1 MTIVE
6 FGRALSKLLKTK
18 AAIRILRSYDLDD
31 WGFGG
36 CWILADGLK
45 KAIGQ
50 KAALYYVGSPNGVEH
65 VAVRIGGVYLDQDGA
80 QTGVRLRRKLGVD
93 DTFLAPFD
101 ARAKKTAAGG
111 GTYWSEQAAD
121 DVADLLVKLAQ

>member
-6 FGRALSKLLKTK
+6 FGRSLSKLLKTK
-18 AAIRILRSYDLDD
+18 AAAKILRSYDLED

-45 KAIGQ
+45 RAIGR

-65 VAVRIGGVYLDQDGA
+65 VAVRIGEMYLDQDGA
-80 QTGVRLRRKLGVD
+80 QTGARLRSKLGVD

-101 ARAKKTAAGG
+101 VRAKKVAVGC
-111 GTYWSEQAAD
+111 GTYWSDQAAD

>member
-6 FGRALSKLLKTK
+6 FGRSLSKLLKTK
-18 AAIRILRSYDLDD
+18 AATKILRAYDLDD

-45 KAIGQ
+45 RVIGRKAV
-50 KAALYYVGSPNGVEH
+50 LYYVGSPNGVEH
-65 VAVRIGGVYLDQDGA
+65 VAVRIGEMYLDQDGA
-80 QTGVRLRRKLGVD
+80 QTGVRLRSKLGVD

-101 ARAKKTAAGG
+101 ARAKKTAVGG
-111 GTYWSEQAAD
+111 GTYWSDQAAD
-121 DVADLLVKLAQ
+121 EVADFLVRRR